1 MNDIS
6 RETAGA
12 PRHGAGIAPVMR
24 AAVLLVVAAHLALS
38 YPPWRFGTPS
48 AQLDSSWQQ
57 VVAHA
62 AVSGWQWGRDIAFTF
77 GPLGFAWNAFY
88 MEPLL
93 GQILFLK
100 SVFVAALVVGIVGVL
115 GRTPTLWVL
124 PLYAVIA
131 FAGSMLGPGMFSIVP
146 LLAALNYFRDPEEP
160 NLRLAVPLAMIS
172 GVLALTYASSGVLSL
187 ALFLLMDVSR
197 LRRRRVPIFVPSMLG
212 AALTGFVAAGQSLST
227 LAGYLRSSLELVAG
241 YPDAMSLEGRPS
253 ELGVFVVLGLLS
265 VTLVVRSESAS
276 LRDPRR
282 RGDSVLLLGCMAI
295 YWFVMFKTGFVRHDL
310 HSVWSWSALAIG
322 LAAYLAIRGV
332 VRASQPLA
340 IAMFGVAVA
349 SCCVEAMLVRGGDR
363 VSFIGMQAQRVFAD
377 TPAGAVAEARQVFLD
392 TGAWRKSMQERR
404 DSARAAVSAAYGE
417 LRMPGTVDMMGHS
430 QGALLMQDVDLRPSP
445 VFQDFAAYTPWL
457 MELNRAH
464 LRGPRAAGTI
474 LLSTEAVD
482 NRYPMMDRGNAVLE
496 LLAHYR
502 PERVAAGFLV
512 LRRRDAPLDVTLTA
526 AGDQAAT
533 LGQWIEV
540 GASDAPVM
548 LNVEIRP
555 NALGLLA
562 KLAFRLPHVGLTVRL
577 ADGTERNH
585 RVVPAFAREGM
596 LLSPYVDGI
605 VSYAAMATGVSEATS
620 GNRVVAMKIDT
631 VKPEGRA
638 FLDNS
643 LHVRLSSIRMPAVD
657 RPPAG
662 TEQHRILERLLTVN
676 RMANAVV
683 PRNPLLRAQET
694 LLLAHPPVAA
704 SLPVS
709 SAHQLQTTYGVS
721 DGAWKDGR
729 ATDGVCFR
737 IFATG
742 STGERIKLHE
752 RCLRPVERAEDRGEH
767 RITLPLSIDNPG
779 ALVFE
784 TDCGGNC
791 SWDWAYWKDIDV
803 AP

>member
-1 MNDIS
+1 MNEIS
-6 RETAGA
+6 HEPADA
-12 PRHGAGIAPVMR
+12 PQPGTGMARVIR

-48 AQLDSSWQQ
+48 AELDSSWQQ

-88 MEPLL
+88 LEPLL

-100 SVFVAALVVGIVGVL
+100 SVLVAALVVGVVGML

-124 PLYAVIA
+124 PLYALIA
-131 FAGSMLGPGMFSIVP
+131 FAGSMLGPGMYSIVP
-146 LLAALNYFRDPEEP
+146 LLAALNYFRDPQ
-160 NLRLAVPLAMIS
+160 NASLRLVVPLVMIS
-172 GVLALTYASSGVLSL
+172 GLLALTYASSGVLSL
-187 ALFLLMDVSR
+187 ALFLVMDVSR
-197 LRRRRVPIFVPSMLG
+197 LRWRRFPIFVPSMLG
-212 AALTGFVAAGQSLST
+212 AALTGFVVAGQSLLT
-227 LAGYLRSSLELVAG
+227 LAAYLRSSLELVLG

-253 ELGVFVVLGLLS
+253 ELGIFVLLGLLS
-265 VTLVVRSESAS
+265 VTLVVRCESTS

-282 RGDSVLLLGCMAI
+282 RVDSALLLGCLVV
-295 YWFVMFKTGFVRHDL
+295 YWFIMFKTGFVRHDL

-322 LAAYLAIRGV
+322 LAGYLAIRGV
-332 VRASQPLA
+332 VSSSQGLA
-340 IAMFGVAVA
+340 IAMFGVAAA

-377 TPAGAVAEARQVFLD
+377 TPMRVLEETREVLLN
-392 TGAWRKSMQERR
+392 TGAWRKAMEERR
-404 DSARAAVSAAYGE
+404 NSARAAASVAYGE
-417 LRMPGTVDMMGHS
+417 LRMPGTVDMMGHA

-457 MELNRAH
+457 MGINRAH
-464 LRGPRAAGTI
+464 LRGPRAAATV
-474 LLSTEAVD
+474 LLSTETID
-482 NRYPMMDRGNAVLE
+482 NRYPMMDRGNSVLE

-502 PERVAAGFLV
+502 PERIAAGFLV
-512 LRRRDAPLDVTLTA
+512 LRRRDAPLDVTLSA
-526 AGDQAAT
+526 AGEQDAE
-533 LGQWIEV
+533 LGQWIKV
-540 GASDAPVM
+540 GASDAPVI

-562 KLAFRLPHVGLTVRL
+562 KVAFRLPHVELTVRL
-577 ADGTERNH
+577 ADGAERNH
-585 RVVPAFAREGM
+585 RVVPAFTREGM
-596 LLSPYVDGI
+596 LLSPYIDGVI
-605 VSYAAMATGVSEATS
+605 NYAAMAMGAPEATS
-620 GNRVVAMKIDT
+620 GNRIVAMKIDT
-631 VKPEGRA
+631 KSQAGRTY
-638 FLDNS
+638 LDNT
-643 LHVRLSSIRMPAVD
+643 LRVRLSSIHMPAVNQ
-657 RPPAG
+657 PADG
-662 TEQHRILERLLTVN
+662 TEQRRVLERLLTVN

-694 LLLAHPPVAA
+694 LLLAHPPVTA

-737 IFATG
+737 IFETG
-742 STGERIKLHE
+742 SKGEKVKLHE
-752 RCLRPVERAEDRGEH
+752 RCLRPVERTEDRGEH
-767 RITLPLSIDNPG
+767 RITLPLNINNPG
-779 ALVFE
+779 VLVFE